1 MTTLVGVS
9 VANRAAMA
17 LLDTSV
23 NLYACL
29 AEDGLSA
36 SNTGHF

>member
-9 VANRAAMA
+9 VANRTAMA

-23 NLYACL
+23 NLYAWPFL
-29 AEDGLSA
+29 KVD
-36 SNTGHF
+36 